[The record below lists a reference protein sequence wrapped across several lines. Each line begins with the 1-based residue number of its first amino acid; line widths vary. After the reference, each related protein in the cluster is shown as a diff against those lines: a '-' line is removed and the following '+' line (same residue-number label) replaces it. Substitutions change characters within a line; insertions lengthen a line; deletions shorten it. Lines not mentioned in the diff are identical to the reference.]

1 MSLEDYA
8 RQELGLL
15 DGGDDPMQAEM
26 SKDIMQV
33 IKLFGS
39 QGHSGF
45 SAGYA
50 IGAIERLLRFQPLT
64 PLTGKDDEWNE
75 IGEGVF
81 QSRRCPS
88 VFKDAEGA
96 CDNGVISTH
105 YAGGNSSCSAR
116 VQYYIKFPYVC
127 GNQLK
132 LELPAEAI
140 DWSNEEQADYIR
152 DHRDDS
158 EVMSEIAKHLD
169 VQ

>member
-8 RQELGLL
+8 RQELELL
-15 DGGDDPMQAEM
+15 GSADDPMQAEM
-26 SKDIMQV
+26 NKDIMQAV
-33 IKLFGS
+33 KLFGS
-39 QGHSGF
+39 QEHSGF
-45 SAGYA
+45 SASYA

-75 IGEGVF
+75 VGEGVF

-105 YAGGNSSCSAR
+105 YAGYNSSCSAR
-116 VQYYIKFPYVC
+116 VRYCIKFPYVC

-140 DWSNEEQADYIR
+140 DWSSEEQTAYIR
-152 DHRDDS
+152 KHRDDS
-158 EVMSEIAKHLD
+158 ETMAEIAKHLD
-169 VQ
+169 IQ